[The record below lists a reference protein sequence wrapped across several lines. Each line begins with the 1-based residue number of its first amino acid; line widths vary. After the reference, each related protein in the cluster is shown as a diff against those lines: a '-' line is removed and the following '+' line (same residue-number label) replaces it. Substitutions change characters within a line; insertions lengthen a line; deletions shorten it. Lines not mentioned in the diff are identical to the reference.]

1 MRLFQDD
8 SSRRFFLDDF
18 LKTTFSSHNGSHHG
32 PAPCHTADDGGR
44 TDQHRHVYLSDA
56 GWARL
61 LQCSGRETTWP
72 SRICGQN
79 TTLVWLHRYDWG
91 PDGFAIVPPAST
103 EGKAHYGIGSCFRT
117 HGLGLSVSDSWSFC
131 SASCSAVLA
140 HRQAPTN
147 AQQIAGGYLINT
159 SLARHRD
166 RQCFWL

>member
-1 MRLFQDD
+1 MQW
-8 SSRRFFLDDF
+8 
-18 LKTTFSSHNGSHHG
+18 
-32 PAPCHTADDGGR
+32 
-44 TDQHRHVYLSDA
+44 A
-56 GWARL
+56 GNNLAIPQL
-61 LQCSGRETTWP
+61 WP
-72 SRICGQN
+72 K

-91 PDGFAIVPPAST
+91 PDGLAIVPPAST

-166 RQCFWL
+166 RSLKVCPKWAGLDTKCISFSFGFIGMTGVRMALPSFHLPPQKERHTTA